1 MRFSADFN
9 LLKQDDLKWFI
20 RAGFVVGQIE
30 RRKEKL
36 AGGIVLSIPSL
47 SEGPIPDR
55 VAVNASMRAC
65 VVFADVSGFE
75 TGALWAVTLLRRAHR
90 SARHSGK
97 PCRIDAPRLPH
108 RTPNKLLPEH
118 LAAVE
123 RALWPADGV
132 AALRAMP
139 AGILHPGHHPL
150 ADHVPDL
157 ATGGPRRKVEGHAAN
172 VFAWR

>member
-75 TGALWAVTLLRRAHR
+75 TGALWAVNQVGEDRLGIAADMQRV
-90 SARHSGK
+90 G
-97 PCRIDAPRLPH
+97 DA
-108 RTPNKLLPEH
+108 
-118 LAAVE
+118 
-123 RALWPADGV
+123 
-132 AALRAMP
+132 
-139 AGILHPGHHPL
+139 
-150 ADHVPDL
+150 
-157 ATGGPRRKVEGHAAN
+157 EGCPS
-172 VFAWR
+172 